1 MEPLIVYPDGHP
13 SSATS
18 HWFYDNTIELRFD
31 KPSWSYFRVMS
42 DGSLVKQNGV
52 TNVVHIIDKS
62 QALMGW
68 AVRKA
73 LERVKKLLID
83 GGFVAKH
90 AYVGGGAIGELFE
103 TTLDEIIA
111 SAKKADK
118 EELDAAA
125 ETGHIAHDWIEQ
137 YIKALLSGAD
147 DRRLELLA
155 KLPLDERAANAC
167 IAAGEWMSDHNVRW
181 IATERRA
188 FSLEHGYAG
197 TMDGL
202 ALVDSCGNSACCPHT
217 FKDRFTLVDWKT
229 SNYLYLEYLLQTA
242 AYQHAHQEET
252 GQHIEDRWI
261 IRLGKEDAEFDP
273 WHMEGDELFA
283 QDFRAFLNALAL
295 YRSVDSLKDRLS
307 SVQSAKTAHKRAIA
321 KAVRDAENL
330 IACPVSAKYKG
341 ARRKKGCN
349 DTEVMCQACTTKF
362 KDNGGKSDR
371 TGTDSRD
378 DRADAWADDG
388 GNQSGQSEDS
398 AN

>member
-1 MEPLIVYPDGHP
+1 MESIIVYPDGDHP
-13 SSATS
+13 SATS
-18 HWFYDNTIELRFD
+18 HWFYNNTIELKFD
-31 KPSWSYFRVMS
+31 KSSWSYFRVMP
-42 DGSLVKQNGV
+42 DGSLVKLNGV

-62 QALMGW
+62 APLMGW

-73 LERVKKLLID
+73 LERVKKLLTD
-83 GGFVAKH
+83 GGFVSTPDKA
-90 AYVGGGAIGELFE
+90 AIAELFE
-103 TTLDEIIA
+103 TTLDEILA

-125 ETGHIAHDWIEQ
+125 EIGHIAHDWIEQ
-137 YIKALLSGAD
+137 YIKALLNDAD

-155 KLPLDERAANAC
+155 KLPLDDRAANAC

-188 FSLEHGYAG
+188 FSLSHGYAG

-202 ALVDSCGNSACCPHT
+202 ARVDSCNKPTCCPHA
-217 FKDRFTLVDWKT
+217 FKDRLTLVDWKT

-252 GQHIEDRWI
+252 SDHIEDRWI
-261 IRLGKEDAEFDP
+261 IRLGKDDAEFDP

-295 YRSVDSLKDRLS
+295 YRSVDALKDRLS
-307 SVQSAKTAHKRAIA
+307 VMQAAKTAIKRAIA
-321 KAVRDAENL
+321 KAIRDAEHL

-341 ARRKKGCN
+341 ARKKKGCN
-349 DTEVMCQACTTKF
+349 DTDVMCQACTQKF
-362 KDNGGKSDR
+362 RDNGGKDDAGQA
-371 TGTDSRD
+371 TG
-378 DRADAWADDG
+378 
-388 GNQSGQSEDS
+388 
-398 AN
+398 